1 MQAFSNDLHFKRA
14 DELISLGLFQGNLF
28 WTGRSTVAGPKSAI
42 WVRLLHWAKFGQGP
56 TQPRTWVSCCSSR
69 RANHHRPK
77 RHRTD
82 RGMEHDGSIDSA
94 AMESTM
100 DDDVGE
106 AAATRRQ
113 TERRSPPADQ
123 AIAGADLLRVLCDDV
138 LVRILGLAEHARDAV
153 PVAAR
158 PRAPLRLAVV
168 AQVRRQLERLGIHR
182 LRR

>member
-1 MQAFSNDLHFKRA
+1 
-14 DELISLGLFQGNLF
+14 
-28 WTGRSTVAGPKSAI
+28 
-42 WVRLLHWAKFGQGP
+42 
-56 TQPRTWVSCCSSR
+56 
-69 RANHHRPK
+69 
-77 RHRTD
+77 
-82 RGMEHDGSIDSA
+82 
-94 AMESTM
+94 M